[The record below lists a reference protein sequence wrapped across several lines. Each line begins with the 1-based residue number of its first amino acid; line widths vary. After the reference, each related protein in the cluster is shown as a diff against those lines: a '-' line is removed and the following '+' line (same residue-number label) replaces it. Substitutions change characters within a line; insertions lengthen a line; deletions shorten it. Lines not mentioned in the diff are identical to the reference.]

1 MIIHF
6 IYRLITHLRLWSILK
21 KVYKTENIIPNL
33 SSMFKSNFKMDWI
46 GRIYTILNPNLNDM
60 GEFDTNTQIY
70 EYGEEGLKN
79 DMYVEKWI
87 MNKLN
92 IASQFI
98 TNNNLFE
105 LLTYDLKKIDDYD
118 NYLFIMQPLTL
129 KSLFTSF
136 KWMIYELIALFLGF
150 FIYIIL

>member
-6 IYRLITHLRLWSILK
+6 IYRLITHLRLWNILK

-33 SSMFKSNFKMDWI
+33 SSMFKSNFKTDWI

-150 FIYIIL
+150 FVYIIL

>member
-6 IYRLITHLRLWSILK
+6 IYRLITHLRLWNILK

-136 KWMIYELIALFLGF
+136 KWMIYELIVLFLGF
-150 FIYIIL
+150 FVYIIL